1 MITIAYALLAAGA
14 TLSAGAEVAEAD
26 VVVAQFRIQQR
37 LIVRVPALPAPTLP
51 VPLPRVPVVWREK
64 RGPSCIPMT
73 ALAGVAFTQAD
84 AVDLYL
90 RGGERMRAKLDN
102 DCPALDY
109 YAGFYV
115 VPDKDGQICAD
126 RDVIHTRSGGQ
137 CGIVKFRRLV
147 ASKDHAQR

>member
-1 MITIAYALLAAGA
+1 MIPIAYALLAAGT
-14 TLSAGAEVAEAD
+14 TLSARTGVESGPVI
-26 VVVAQFRIQQR
+26 AQIRIQQR
-37 LIVRVPALPAPTLP
+37 VIIRVPALPSATLP
-51 VPLPRVPVVWREK
+51 LPLPRVPVIWHEK
-64 RGPSCIPMT
+64 RGPSCVPMT
-73 ALAGVAFTQAD
+73 AVAGVALTQAD

-90 RGGERMRAKLDN
+90 RGGERMRAKLDD

-147 ASKDHAQR
+147 ASKDRAQR